1 MAATVIDALLVTLG
15 LDTSDFRKGQ
25 KDVSD
30 DLKKQRED
38 AKKTAK
44 EMAEQGKKAASFF
57 SSIKT
62 ELLALTGVTVTA
74 GGLMSLV
81 KNTTSS
87 LMDLSIQS
95 KALGMT
101 ARELD
106 GFGKAA
112 ESAGSSFERITAA
125 LQGFQAA
132 KQGSLFGDTSS
143 PIFSGMRM
151 LTALTGDTFDVYSKD
166 AKSLA
171 RSYLESLRKVKDPN
185 IRRQIGAMGGFD
197 DATIQRNQ
205 EGRFLPDVDRLTK
218 SSGITDASVKGAKEF
233 TEAWVVLNQNL
244 ETTKNQFYT
253 FLIPYVREFN
263 GVLLQLSNWMKSHPD
278 EMRQKVESFF
288 GAIESGAK
296 VADNA
301 ARSVGGWENAIK
313 LLVATWVM
321 GITKAFTGLFAL
333 TPPAWFVA
341 ASAVGVGAYQNISNA
356 ATKADHTD
364 SLWESIK
371 QRWSAGGWYN
381 NQQNIQALSPEQRK
395 KDQDERSFW
404 ESTKNLLSQAVNAL
418 ISPAGAA
425 SMQPNIVGGYQP
437 NVPLNALPEQRRQ
450 QQDERD
456 YWESTK
462 NLLSKIADA
471 LISPAGAATMQP
483 DTSGYQPN
491 VPLNAQAARLGAKG
505 KAFLQ
510 AMAGEFGALEGKY
523 GLPAGLLSSVAAT
536 ESGGDP
542 FAVSPKGAKGPFQ
555 FMDGTARDM
564 GLKGMDVYD
573 PHKSADAAARYLRYL
588 LDATGG
594 DLEKTL
600 ASYNWGLGN
609 VQKKGMDN
617 LPSETRNYV
626 PKVMAGMRPGAGMAV
641 DRAMPGQA
649 GGVYNFYGTKIT
661 TQAQNVEQLTSDIKK
676 HGDNRVMLMAGY
688 SGQ

>member
-15 LDTSDFRKGQ
+15 LDTSQFRKGQ
-25 KDVSD
+25 QEVSD

-38 AKKTAK
+38 AKNTAK

-74 GGLMSLV
+74 GGLISFV
-81 KNTTSS
+81 KSTTSG

-95 KALGMT
+95 KALGLS

-106 GFGKAA
+106 GWSKSA
-112 ESAGSSFERITAA
+112 EAAGSSAEKISAS
-125 LQGFQAA
+125 LQGFQGAI
-132 KQGSLFGDTSS
+132 QGARVGDYSSSIFG
-143 PIFSGMRM
+143 G
-151 LTALTGDTFDVYSKD
+151 LAQLNALTGQNFDVWGQD
-166 AKSLA
+166 ASSLA
-171 RSYLESLRKVKDPN
+171 KTSLDALRKISDPN
-185 IRRQIGAMGGFD
+185 LRRQVGLSLGFD
-197 DATIQRNQ
+197 DATLQRNQ
-205 EGRFLPDVDRLTK
+205 EGKFLPDVDRLTK
-218 SSGITDASVKGAKEF
+218 SSGITDASTKGAKEF
-233 TEAWVVLNQNL
+233 TAAWAELGQNLDTVKNQIYVGLIPTIRDLNGLLIEWSSGNAKSSSFFKELKRDINDITGIDLGSWTLSGDLRNLKDNFSMLGKVLNHLGNAL
-244 ETTKNQFYT
+244 NELNNGNFSKAAD
-253 FLIPYVREFN
+253 EFKKAWYGTEGGKPTGN
-263 GVLLQLSNWMKSHPD
+263 DALPGV
-278 EMRQKVESFF
+278 
-288 GAIESGAK
+288 
-296 VADNA
+296 
-301 ARSVGGWENAIK
+301 
-313 LLVATWVM
+313 
-321 GITKAFTGLFAL
+321 TKAA
-333 TPPAWFVA
+333 
-341 ASAVGVGAYQNISNA
+341 
-356 ATKADHTD
+356 
-364 SLWESIK
+364 E
-371 QRWSAGGWYN
+371 
-381 NQQNIQALSPEQRK
+381 QALK
-395 KDQDERSFW
+395 KNGGTLDFKPDQDSAY
-404 ESTKNLLSQAVNAL
+404 LSPQQQATQKMLDAVKF
-418 ISPAGAA
+418 
-425 SMQPNIVGGYQP
+425 QP
-437 NVPLNALPEQRRQ
+437 LPEQRRQ

-505 KAFLQ
+505 RAFLQ

-555 FMDGTARDM
+555 FMDGTARDL

-594 DLEKTL
+594 DLEKAL

-641 DRAMPGQA
+641 DRSMPGQSGA
-649 GGVYNFYGTKIT
+649 TYQFYGTKIT

-676 HGDNRVMLMAGY
+676 HGDNRVMLLAGY

>member
-15 LDTSDFRKGQ
+15 LDTSQFRKGQ
-25 KDVSD
+25 QEVSD

-38 AKKTAK
+38 AKNTAK

-74 GGLMSLV
+74 GGLMSFV

-313 LLVATWVM
+313 LLIGLKVATWVM

-381 NQQNIQALSPEQRK
+381 NQQNIQAVSPEQRK

-425 SMQPNIVGGYQP
+425 SMQPNIVG
-437 NVPLNALPEQRRQ
+437 
-450 QQDERD
+450 
-456 YWESTK
+456 
-462 NLLSKIADA
+462 
-471 LISPAGAATMQP
+471 
-483 DTSGYQPN
+483 GYQPN

-555 FMDGTARDM
+555 FMDGTARDL

>member
-15 LDTSDFRKGQ
+15 LDTSQFRKGQ
-25 KDVSD
+25 QEVSD

-38 AKKTAK
+38 AKNTAK

-74 GGLMSLV
+74 GGLISFV
-81 KNTTSS
+81 KSTTSG

-95 KALGMT
+95 KALGLS

-106 GFGKAA
+106 GWSKSA
-112 ESAGSSFERITAA
+112 EAAGSSAEKISAS
-125 LQGFQAA
+125 LQGFQGAI
-132 KQGSLFGDTSS
+132 QGARVGDYSSSIFG
-143 PIFSGMRM
+143 G
-151 LTALTGDTFDVYSKD
+151 LAQLNALTGQNFDVWGQD
-166 AKSLA
+166 ASSLA
-171 RSYLESLRKVKDPN
+171 KTSLDALRKISDPN
-185 IRRQIGAMGGFD
+185 LRRQVGLSLGFD
-197 DATIQRNQ
+197 DATLQRNQ
-205 EGRFLPDVDRLTK
+205 EGKFLPDVDRLTK
-218 SSGITDASVKGAKEF
+218 SSGITDASTKGAKEF
-233 TEAWVVLNQNL
+233 TAAWAELNQSL

-253 FLIPYVREFN
+253 FLIPYVRDFN
-263 GVLLQLSNWMKSHPD
+263 VVLRDLSNWMKSHPE
-278 EMRQKVESFF
+278 EMKQKVDAFF

-296 VADNA
+296 MADKA
-301 ARSVGGWENAIK
+301 AQAVGGWENAIK
-313 LLVATWVM
+313 IIIGASVGGKLLFFLTNLSKSLLGLARITLPGWLVAAAGLSAADKVDDLNQ
-321 GITKAFTGLFAL
+321 KAKESG
-333 TPPAWFVA
+333 VD
-341 ASAVGVGAYQNISNA
+341 VGTYLVGKMKEKQKENA
-356 ATKADHTD
+356 EAFDKHFDY
-364 SLWESIK
+364 SPSGME
-371 QRWSAGGWYN
+371 
-381 NQQNIQALSPEQRK
+381 LSPQ
-395 KDQDERSFW
+395 Q
-404 ESTKNLLSQAVNAL
+404 QATQKMLDAVKF
-418 ISPAGAA
+418 
-425 SMQPNIVGGYQP
+425 QP
-437 NVPLNALPEQRRQ
+437 LPEQRRQ

-523 GLPAGLLSSVAAT
+523 DLPAGLLSSVAAT

-555 FMDGTARDM
+555 FMDGTARDL

-594 DLEKTL
+594 DLEKAL

-641 DRAMPGQA
+641 DRAMPGQSGA
-649 GGVYNFYGTKIT
+649 TYQFYGTKIT

-676 HGDNRVMLMAGY
+676 HGDNRVMLLAGY

>member
-1 MAATVIDALLVTLG
+1 
-15 LDTSDFRKGQ
+15 
-25 KDVSD
+25 
-30 DLKKQRED
+30 E
-38 AKKTAK
+38 
-44 EMAEQGKKAASFF
+44 
-57 SSIKT
+57 
-62 ELLALTGVTVTA
+62 
-74 GGLMSLV
+74 
-81 KNTTSS
+81 
-87 LMDLSIQS
+87 
-95 KALGMT
+95 
-101 ARELD
+101 
-106 GFGKAA
+106 
-112 ESAGSSFERITAA
+112 
-125 LQGFQAA
+125 
-132 KQGSLFGDTSS
+132 
-143 PIFSGMRM
+143 
-151 LTALTGDTFDVYSKD
+151 
-166 AKSLA
+166 
-171 RSYLESLRKVKDPN
+171 
-185 IRRQIGAMGGFD
+185 
-197 DATIQRNQ
+197 
-205 EGRFLPDVDRLTK
+205 
-218 SSGITDASVKGAKEF
+218 
-233 TEAWVVLNQNL
+233 LNQSL

-253 FLIPYVREFN
+253 FLIPYVRDFN
-263 GVLLQLSNWMKSHPD
+263 VVLRDLSNWMKSHPE
-278 EMRQKVESFF
+278 EMKQKVDAFF

-296 VADNA
+296 MADKA
-301 ARSVGGWENAIK
+301 AKEVGGWENAIK
-313 LLVATWVM
+313 LLIGLKVATWVM

-333 TPPAWFVA
+333 TPPAWFIA

-371 QRWSAGGWYN
+371 QRWDAGGWYN
-381 NQQNIQALSPEQRK
+381 NQQNMQAVSPEQRK

-425 SMQPNIVGGYQP
+425 SMQPNIVG
-437 NVPLNALPEQRRQ
+437 
-450 QQDERD
+450 
-456 YWESTK
+456 
-462 NLLSKIADA
+462 
-471 LISPAGAATMQP
+471 
-483 DTSGYQPN
+483 GYQPN

-542 FAVSPKGAKGPFQ
+542 FAESKAGAKGLFQ
-555 FMDGTARDM
+555 FMPGTAKDM
-564 GLKGMDVYD
+564 GLKGRDVYD
-573 PHKSADAAARYLRYL
+573 PHKSAEAAAKYLRWL
-588 LDATGG
+588 MDATGG
-594 DLEKTL
+594 DLGKTL

-641 DRAMPGQA
+641 DRVMLMA

>member
-15 LDTSDFRKGQ
+15 LDTSQFRKGQ
-25 KDVSD
+25 QEVSD

-38 AKKTAK
+38 AKNTAK

-218 SSGITDASVKGAKEF
+218 SSGITDASTKGAKEF
-233 TEAWVVLNQNL
+233 TAAWAELGQNLDTVKNQIYEGLIPTIRDLNGLLKEWSSGNVKSSSFFKELKRDINDITGIDLGGWTLSSDLRNLKDNFSMLGKVLNHLGNAL
-244 ETTKNQFYT
+244 NELNNGNFSKAAD
-253 FLIPYVREFN
+253 EFKKALYGTEDGKPTGN
-263 GVLLQLSNWMKSHPD
+263 DALPGVTSNSQSIYENSTYKKYNDLLNKYLPEWL
-278 EMRQKVESFF
+278 
-288 GAIESGAK
+288 
-296 VADNA
+296 
-301 ARSVGGWENAIK
+301 GG
-313 LLVATWVM
+313 
-321 GITKAFTGLFAL
+321 
-333 TPPAWFVA
+333 TP
-341 ASAVGVGAYQNISNA
+341 S
-356 ATKADHTD
+356 D
-364 SLWESIK
+364 
-371 QRWSAGGWYN
+371 
-381 NQQNIQALSPEQRK
+381 RK
-395 KDQDERSFW
+395 KDQDEKSYW
-404 ESTKNLLSQAVNAL
+404 DTTK
-418 ISPAGAA
+418 
-425 SMQPNIVGGYQP
+425 
-437 NVPLNALPEQRRQ
+437 
-450 QQDERD
+450 
-456 YWESTK
+456 T
-462 NLLSKIADA
+462 LLSKIADA
-471 LISPAGAATMQP
+471 IVTPAGASSLEP
-483 DTSGYQPN
+483 SIGGYQPN

-510 AMAGEFGALEGKY
+510 AMAGEFGSLEGKY

-542 FAVSPKGAKGPFQ
+542 FAESKAGAKGLFQ
-555 FMDGTARDM
+555 FMPGTAKDM
-564 GLKGMDVYD
+564 GLKGRDVYD
-573 PHKSADAAARYLRYL
+573 PHKSAEAAAKYLRWL
-588 LDATGG
+588 MDATGG

>member
-1 MAATVIDALLVTLG
+1 MAATVIDALLITLG

-218 SSGITDASVKGAKEF
+218 SSGITDASTKGAKEF
-233 TEAWVVLNQNL
+233 TAAWAELGQNLDTVKNQIYEGLIPTIRDLNGLLKEWSSGNVKSSSFFKELKRDINDITGIDLGSWTLSSDLRNLKDNFSMLGKVLNHLGNAL
-244 ETTKNQFYT
+244 NELN
-253 FLIPYVREFN
+253 N
-263 GVLLQLSNWMKSHPD
+263 GN
-278 EMRQKVESFF
+278 F
-288 GAIESGAK
+288 
-296 VADNA
+296 
-301 ARSVGGWENAIK
+301 
-313 LLVATWVM
+313 
-321 GITKAFTGLFAL
+321 TKAADEFKKAWYGTEDGKPTGNDAL
-333 TPPAWFVA
+333 PGVTSNSQSIYENSTYKKYNDLLNKYLPEWLGGTP
-341 ASAVGVGAYQNISNA
+341 S
-356 ATKADHTD
+356 D
-364 SLWESIK
+364 
-371 QRWSAGGWYN
+371 
-381 NQQNIQALSPEQRK
+381 RK
-395 KDQDERSFW
+395 KDQDEKSYW
-404 ESTKNLLSQAVNAL
+404 DTTK
-418 ISPAGAA
+418 
-425 SMQPNIVGGYQP
+425 
-437 NVPLNALPEQRRQ
+437 
-450 QQDERD
+450 
-456 YWESTK
+456 T
-462 NLLSKIADA
+462 LLSKIADA
-471 LISPAGAATMQP
+471 IVTPAGASSLEP
-483 DTSGYQPN
+483 SIGGYQPN

-510 AMAGEFGALEGKY
+510 AMAGEFGSLEGKY

-542 FAVSPKGAKGPFQ
+542 FAESKAGAKGLFQ
-555 FMDGTARDM
+555 FMPGTAKDM
-564 GLKGMDVYD
+564 GLKGRDVFD

-588 LDATGG
+588 LEATGG

-676 HGDNRVMLMAGY
+676 HGDNRIMLMAGY

>member
-15 LDTSDFRKGQ
+15 LDTSQFRKGQ
-25 KDVSD
+25 QEVSD

-38 AKKTAK
+38 AKNTAK

-74 GGLMSLV
+74 GGLISFV
-81 KNTTSS
+81 KSTTSG

-95 KALGMT
+95 KALGLS

-106 GFGKAA
+106 GWSKSA
-112 ESAGSSFERITAA
+112 EAAGSSAEKISAS
-125 LQGFQAA
+125 LQGFQGAI
-132 KQGSLFGDTSS
+132 QGARVGDYSSSIFG
-143 PIFSGMRM
+143 G
-151 LTALTGDTFDVYSKD
+151 LAQLNALTGQNFDVWGQD
-166 AKSLA
+166 ASSLA
-171 RSYLESLRKVKDPN
+171 KTSLDALRKISDPN
-185 IRRQIGAMGGFD
+185 LRRQVGLSLGFD
-197 DATIQRNQ
+197 DATLQRNQ
-205 EGRFLPDVDRLTK
+205 EGKFLPDVDRLTK
-218 SSGITDASVKGAKEF
+218 SSGITDASTKGAKEF
-233 TEAWVVLNQNL
+233 TAAWAELGQNLDTVKNQIYVGLIPTIRDLNGLLIEWSSGNAKSSSFFKELKRDINDITGIDLGSWTLSGDLRNLKDNFSMLGKVLNHLGNAL
-244 ETTKNQFYT
+244 NELN
-253 FLIPYVREFN
+253 N
-263 GVLLQLSNWMKSHPD
+263 GNFS
-278 EMRQKVESFF
+278 
-288 GAIESGAK
+288 K
-296 VADNA
+296 VADEFKKAWYGTEDGKPTGNDA
-301 ARSVGGWENAIK
+301 LPGV
-313 LLVATWVM
+313 
-321 GITKAFTGLFAL
+321 TKAA
-333 TPPAWFVA
+333 
-341 ASAVGVGAYQNISNA
+341 
-356 ATKADHTD
+356 
-364 SLWESIK
+364 E
-371 QRWSAGGWYN
+371 
-381 NQQNIQALSPEQRK
+381 QALK
-395 KDQDERSFW
+395 KNGGTLDFKPDQDSAY
-404 ESTKNLLSQAVNAL
+404 LSPQQQATQKMLDAVKF
-418 ISPAGAA
+418 
-425 SMQPNIVGGYQP
+425 QP
-437 NVPLNALPEQRRQ
+437 LPEQRRQ

-523 GLPAGLLSSVAAT
+523 GLPAGLLSSVSAT

-542 FAVSPKGAKGPFQ
+542 LAVSPKGAKGPFQ
-555 FMDGTARDM
+555 FMDGTARDL

-641 DRAMPGQA
+641 DRAMPGQSGA
-649 GGVYNFYGTKIT
+649 TYQFYGTKIT

-676 HGDNRVMLMAGY
+676 HGDNRVMLLAGY

>member
-15 LDTSDFRKGQ
+15 LDTSQFRKGQ
-25 KDVSD
+25 QEVSD

-38 AKKTAK
+38 AKNTAK

-218 SSGITDASVKGAKEF
+218 SSGITDASTKGAKEF
-233 TEAWVVLNQNL
+233 TAAWAELGQNLDTIKNQIYEGLIPTIRDLNGLLKEWSSGNVKSSSFFKELKRDINDITGIDLGSWTLSSDLRNLKDNFSMLGRVLNHLGNAL
-244 ETTKNQFYT
+244 NELN
-253 FLIPYVREFN
+253 N
-263 GVLLQLSNWMKSHPD
+263 GN
-278 EMRQKVESFF
+278 F
-288 GAIESGAK
+288 
-296 VADNA
+296 
-301 ARSVGGWENAIK
+301 
-313 LLVATWVM
+313 
-321 GITKAFTGLFAL
+321 TKAADEFKKAWYGTEDGKPTGNDAL
-333 TPPAWFVA
+333 PGVTSNSQSIYENGTYKKYNDLLNKYLPEWLGGTP
-341 ASAVGVGAYQNISNA
+341 S
-356 ATKADHTD
+356 D
-364 SLWESIK
+364 
-371 QRWSAGGWYN
+371 
-381 NQQNIQALSPEQRK
+381 RK
-395 KDQDERSFW
+395 KDQDEKSYW
-404 ESTKNLLSQAVNAL
+404 DTTKA
-418 ISPAGAA
+418 
-425 SMQPNIVGGYQP
+425 
-437 NVPLNALPEQRRQ
+437 
-450 QQDERD
+450 
-456 YWESTK
+456 
-462 NLLSKIADA
+462 LLSKIADA
-471 LISPAGAATMQP
+471 IVTPAGASSADP
-483 DTSGYQPN
+483 NIGGYQPN

-523 GLPAGLLSSVAAT
+523 GLPSGLLSSVAAT

-542 FAVSPKGAKGPFQ
+542 YAVSPKGAKGPFQ
-555 FMDGTARDM
+555 FMDGTARDL

-573 PHKSADAAARYLRYL
+573 PNKSADAAARYLRYL

-661 TQAQNVEQLTSDIKK
+661 TQAQNVQQLTSDIKK

>member
-15 LDTSDFRKGQ
+15 LDTSQFRKGQ
-25 KDVSD
+25 QEVSD

-38 AKKTAK
+38 AKNTAK

-74 GGLMSLV
+74 GGLMGFV
-81 KNTTSS
+81 KSTTSG

-95 KALGMT
+95 KALGLS

-106 GFGKAA
+106 GWSKSA
-112 ESAGSSFERITAA
+112 EAAGSSAEKISAS
-125 LQGFQAA
+125 LQGFQGAI
-132 KQGSLFGDTSS
+132 QGARVGDYSSSIFG
-143 PIFSGMRM
+143 G
-151 LTALTGDTFDVYSKD
+151 LAQLNALTGQNFDVWGQD
-166 AKSLA
+166 ASSLA
-171 RSYLESLRKVKDPN
+171 KTSLDALRKISDPN
-185 IRRQIGAMGGFD
+185 LRRQVGLSLGFD
-197 DATIQRNQ
+197 DATLQRNQ
-205 EGRFLPDVDRLTK
+205 EGKFLPDVDRLTK
-218 SSGITDASVKGAKEF
+218 SSGITDASTKGAKEF
-233 TEAWVVLNQNL
+233 TAAWAELGQNLDTVKNQIYVGLIPTIRDLNGLLIEWSSGNAKSSSFFKELKRDINDITGIDLGSWTLSSDLRNLKDNFSMLGKVLNRLGNAL
-244 ETTKNQFYT
+244 NELNNGNFSKAAD
-253 FLIPYVREFN
+253 EFKKAWYGTEDGKPSGN
-263 GVLLQLSNWMKSHPD
+263 DALPGV
-278 EMRQKVESFF
+278 
-288 GAIESGAK
+288 
-296 VADNA
+296 
-301 ARSVGGWENAIK
+301 
-313 LLVATWVM
+313 
-321 GITKAFTGLFAL
+321 TKAA
-333 TPPAWFVA
+333 
-341 ASAVGVGAYQNISNA
+341 
-356 ATKADHTD
+356 
-364 SLWESIK
+364 E
-371 QRWSAGGWYN
+371 
-381 NQQNIQALSPEQRK
+381 QALK
-395 KDQDERSFW
+395 KNGGTLDFKPDQDSAY
-404 ESTKNLLSQAVNAL
+404 LSPQQQATQKMLDAVKF
-418 ISPAGAA
+418 
-425 SMQPNIVGGYQP
+425 QP
-437 NVPLNALPEQRRQ
+437 LPEQRRQ

-491 VPLNAQAARLGAKG
+491 VPLNAQAARLGSKG
-505 KAFLQ
+505 RAFLQ

-523 GLPAGLLSSVAAT
+523 GLPAGLLSSVAGT

-555 FMDGTARDM
+555 FMDGTARDL

-594 DLEKTL
+594 DLEKAL

-617 LPSETRNYV
+617 LPSETRNYI

-641 DRAMPGQA
+641 DRSMPGQSGA
-649 GGVYNFYGTKIT
+649 TYQFYGTKIT

-676 HGDNRVMLMAGY
+676 HGENRIMLLAGY

>member
-1 MAATVIDALLVTLG
+1 MAATVIDALLITLG

-44 EMAEQGKKAASFF
+44 EMAEQGKKAAAFF
-57 SSIKT
+57 GSIKT

-218 SSGITDASVKGAKEF
+218 SSGITDASTKGAKEF
-233 TEAWVVLNQNL
+233 TAAWAELGQNLDTVKNQIYEGLIPTIRDLNGLLKEWSSGNVKSSSFFKELKRDINDITGIDLGGWTLSSDLRNLKDNFSMLGKVLNHLGNAL
-244 ETTKNQFYT
+244 NELNNGNFSKAAD
-253 FLIPYVREFN
+253 EFKKAWYGTEDGKPTGN
-263 GVLLQLSNWMKSHPD
+263 DALPGV
-278 EMRQKVESFF
+278 
-288 GAIESGAK
+288 
-296 VADNA
+296 
-301 ARSVGGWENAIK
+301 
-313 LLVATWVM
+313 
-321 GITKAFTGLFAL
+321 TKAA
-333 TPPAWFVA
+333 
-341 ASAVGVGAYQNISNA
+341 
-356 ATKADHTD
+356 
-364 SLWESIK
+364 E
-371 QRWSAGGWYN
+371 
-381 NQQNIQALSPEQRK
+381 QALK
-395 KDQDERSFW
+395 KNGGTLDFKPDQDSAY
-404 ESTKNLLSQAVNAL
+404 LSPQQQATQKMLDAVKF
-418 ISPAGAA
+418 
-425 SMQPNIVGGYQP
+425 QP
-437 NVPLNALPEQRRQ
+437 LPEQRRQ

-510 AMAGEFGALEGKY
+510 AMAGEFGSLEGKY

-542 FAVSPKGAKGPFQ
+542 FAESKAGAKGLFQ
-555 FMDGTARDM
+555 FMPGTAKDM
-564 GLKGMDVYD
+564 GLKGRDVYD
-573 PHKSADAAARYLRYL
+573 PHKSAEAAAKYLRWL
-588 LDATGG
+588 MDATGG

>member
-15 LDTSDFRKGQ
+15 LDTSQFRKGQ
-25 KDVSD
+25 QEVSD

-38 AKKTAK
+38 AKNTAK
-44 EMAEQGKKAASFF
+44 EMAGQGKKAASFF

-74 GGLMSLV
+74 GGLMSFV
-81 KNTTSS
+81 KSTTSG
-87 LMDLSIQS
+87 LMELSIQAKS
-95 KALGMT
+95 LGMT
-101 ARELD
+101 AKELD
-106 GFGKAA
+106 GVGKAA
-112 ESAGSSFERITAA
+112 EAAGSSVEKISAA
-125 LQGFQAA
+125 LQGFQNA
-132 KQGSLFGDTSS
+132 KQLAKVGVYDTPVQEAAIRLNSLTHDSFNIRDDSAQT
-143 PIFSGMRM
+143 
-151 LTALTGDTFDVYSKD
+151 TFRKI
-166 AKSLA
+166 
-171 RSYLESLRKVKDPN
+171 LESARKVTDPD
-185 IRRQIGAMGGFD
+185 IRRQILQLVGID
-197 DATIQRNQ
+197 DAINQRNQ
-205 EGRFLPDVDRLTK
+205 EGKFLTDVDRLTK
-218 SSGITDASVKGAKEF
+218 NSGITDASTKGAKEF
-233 TEAWVVLNQNL
+233 TAAWAELGQNLDTVKNQIYVGLIPTIRDLNGLLIEWSSGNAKSSSFFKELKRDINDITGIDLGSWTLSGDLRNLKDNFSMLGKVLNHLGNAL
-244 ETTKNQFYT
+244 NELNNGNFSKAAD
-253 FLIPYVREFN
+253 EFKKAWYGTEDGKPTGN
-263 GVLLQLSNWMKSHPD
+263 DALPGV
-278 EMRQKVESFF
+278 
-288 GAIESGAK
+288 
-296 VADNA
+296 
-301 ARSVGGWENAIK
+301 
-313 LLVATWVM
+313 
-321 GITKAFTGLFAL
+321 TKAA
-333 TPPAWFVA
+333 
-341 ASAVGVGAYQNISNA
+341 
-356 ATKADHTD
+356 
-364 SLWESIK
+364 E
-371 QRWSAGGWYN
+371 
-381 NQQNIQALSPEQRK
+381 QALK
-395 KDQDERSFW
+395 KNGGTLDFKPDQDSAY
-404 ESTKNLLSQAVNAL
+404 LSPQQQATQKMLDAVKF
-418 ISPAGAA
+418 
-425 SMQPNIVGGYQP
+425 QP
-437 NVPLNALPEQRRQ
+437 LPEQRRQ

-523 GLPAGLLSSVAAT
+523 GLPAGLLSSLSAA

-542 FAVSPKGAKGPFQ
+542 YAVSPKGAKGPFQ
-555 FMDGTARDM
+555 FMDGTARDL

-641 DRAMPGQA
+641 DRAMPGQSGA
-649 GGVYNFYGTKIT
+649 TYQFYGTKIT

-676 HGDNRVMLMAGY
+676 HGDNRVMLLAGY

>member
-1 MAATVIDALLVTLG
+1 MAATVIDALLITLG

-313 LLVATWVM
+313 LLIGLKVATWVM

-381 NQQNIQALSPEQRK
+381 NQQNIQAISPEQRK

-425 SMQPNIVGGYQP
+425 SMQPNIVG
-437 NVPLNALPEQRRQ
+437 
-450 QQDERD
+450 
-456 YWESTK
+456 
-462 NLLSKIADA
+462 
-471 LISPAGAATMQP
+471 
-483 DTSGYQPN
+483 GYQPN

-555 FMDGTARDM
+555 FMDGTARDL

>member
-15 LDTSDFRKGQ
+15 LDTSQFRKGQ
-25 KDVSD
+25 QEVSD

-38 AKKTAK
+38 AKNTAK

-74 GGLMSLV
+74 GGLMSFV
-81 KNTTSS
+81 KSTTSG
-87 LMDLSIQS
+87 LMELSIQAKS
-95 KALGMT
+95 LGMT
-101 ARELD
+101 AKELD
-106 GFGKAA
+106 GVGKAA
-112 ESAGSSFERITAA
+112 EAAGSSVEKISAA
-125 LQGFQAA
+125 LQGFQNA
-132 KQGSLFGDTSS
+132 KQLAKVGVYDTPVQEAAIRLNSLTHDSFNIRDDSAQT
-143 PIFSGMRM
+143 
-151 LTALTGDTFDVYSKD
+151 TFRKI
-166 AKSLA
+166 
-171 RSYLESLRKVKDPN
+171 LESARKVTDPD
-185 IRRQIGAMGGFD
+185 IRRQILQLVGID
-197 DATIQRNQ
+197 DAINQRNQ
-205 EGRFLPDVDRLTK
+205 EGKYLTDVDRLTK
-218 SSGITDASVKGAKEF
+218 NSGITDASTKGAKEF
-233 TEAWVVLNQNL
+233 TAAWAELGQNLDTVKNQIYVGLIPTIRDLNGLLIEWSSGNAKSSSFFKELKRDINDITGIDLGSWTLSGDLRNLKDNFSMLGKVLNHLGNAL
-244 ETTKNQFYT
+244 NELNNGNFSKAAD
-253 FLIPYVREFN
+253 EFKKAWYGTEDGKPTGN
-263 GVLLQLSNWMKSHPD
+263 DALPGV
-278 EMRQKVESFF
+278 
-288 GAIESGAK
+288 
-296 VADNA
+296 
-301 ARSVGGWENAIK
+301 
-313 LLVATWVM
+313 
-321 GITKAFTGLFAL
+321 TKAA
-333 TPPAWFVA
+333 
-341 ASAVGVGAYQNISNA
+341 
-356 ATKADHTD
+356 
-364 SLWESIK
+364 E
-371 QRWSAGGWYN
+371 
-381 NQQNIQALSPEQRK
+381 QALK
-395 KDQDERSFW
+395 KNGGTLDFKPDQDSAY
-404 ESTKNLLSQAVNAL
+404 LSPQQQATQKMLDAVKF
-418 ISPAGAA
+418 
-425 SMQPNIVGGYQP
+425 QP
-437 NVPLNALPEQRRQ
+437 LPEQRRQ

-523 GLPAGLLSSVAAT
+523 GLPAGLLSSVAGT

-555 FMDGTARDM
+555 FMDGTARDL

-594 DLEKTL
+594 DLEKAL

-641 DRAMPGQA
+641 DRSLPGQSGA
-649 GGVYNFYGTKIT
+649 TYQFYGTKIT

-676 HGDNRVMLMAGY
+676 HGDNRVMLLAGY

>member
-1 MAATVIDALLVTLG
+1 MAATVIDALLITLG

-44 EMAEQGKKAASFF
+44 EMAEQGKKAAAFF
-57 SSIKT
+57 GSIKT

-205 EGRFLPDVDRLTK
+205 DGRFLPDVDRLTK
-218 SSGITDASVKGAKEF
+218 SSGITDASTKGAKEF
-233 TEAWVVLNQNL
+233 TAAWAELNQSL

-253 FLIPYVREFN
+253 FLIPYVRDFN
-263 GVLLQLSNWMKSHPD
+263 VVLRDLSNWMKSHPE
-278 EMRQKVESFF
+278 EMKQKVDAFF

-296 VADNA
+296 MADKA
-301 ARSVGGWENAIK
+301 AQAVGGWENAIK
-313 LLVATWVM
+313 IIIGASVGGKLLFFLANLSKSLLGLARITLPGWLVAAAGLSAADKVDDLNQKAKESGVDVGTYLVGKM
-321 GITKAFTGLFAL
+321 KEKQKENAEAFDKHFDYSPSGI
-333 TPPAWFVA
+333 
-341 ASAVGVGAYQNISNA
+341 
-356 ATKADHTD
+356 
-364 SLWESIK
+364 E
-371 QRWSAGGWYN
+371 
-381 NQQNIQALSPEQRK
+381 LSPQQRATQEML
-395 KDQDERSFW
+395 D
-404 ESTKNLLSQAVNAL
+404 AVKF
-418 ISPAGAA
+418 
-425 SMQPNIVGGYQP
+425 QP
-437 NVPLNALPEQRRQ
+437 LPEQRRQ

-491 VPLNAQAARLGAKG
+491 VPLNAKAARLGAKG

-523 GLPAGLLSSVAAT
+523 GLPAGLLSSVAGT

-555 FMDGTARDM
+555 FMDGTARDL

-594 DLEKTL
+594 DLEKAL

-641 DRAMPGQA
+641 DRAMPGQSGA
-649 GGVYNFYGTKIT
+649 TYQFYGTKIT

-676 HGDNRVMLMAGY
+676 HGDNRVMLLAGY

>member
-15 LDTSDFRKGQ
+15 LDTSQFRKGQ
-25 KDVSD
+25 QEVSD

-38 AKKTAK
+38 AKNTAK

-74 GGLMSLV
+74 GGLISFV
-81 KNTTSS
+81 KSTTSG

-95 KALGMT
+95 KALGLS

-106 GFGKAA
+106 GWSKSA
-112 ESAGSSFERITAA
+112 EAAGSSAEKISAS
-125 LQGFQAA
+125 LQGFQGAI
-132 KQGSLFGDTSS
+132 QGARVGDYSSSIFG
-143 PIFSGMRM
+143 G
-151 LTALTGDTFDVYSKD
+151 LAQLNALTGQNFDVWGQD
-166 AKSLA
+166 ASSLA
-171 RSYLESLRKVKDPN
+171 KTSLDALRKISDPN
-185 IRRQIGAMGGFD
+185 LRRQVGLSLGFD
-197 DATIQRNQ
+197 DATLQRNQ
-205 EGRFLPDVDRLTK
+205 EGKFLPDVDRLTK
-218 SSGITDASVKGAKEF
+218 SSGITDASTKGAKEF
-233 TEAWVVLNQNL
+233 TAAWAELGQNLDTVKNQIYVGLIPTIRDLNGLLIEWSSGNAKSSSFFKELKRDINDITGIDLGSWTLSGDLRNLKNNFSMLGKVLNHLGNAL
-244 ETTKNQFYT
+244 NELNNGNFSKAAD
-253 FLIPYVREFN
+253 EFKKAWYGTEDGKPTGN
-263 GVLLQLSNWMKSHPD
+263 DALPGV
-278 EMRQKVESFF
+278 
-288 GAIESGAK
+288 
-296 VADNA
+296 
-301 ARSVGGWENAIK
+301 
-313 LLVATWVM
+313 
-321 GITKAFTGLFAL
+321 TKAA
-333 TPPAWFVA
+333 
-341 ASAVGVGAYQNISNA
+341 
-356 ATKADHTD
+356 
-364 SLWESIK
+364 E
-371 QRWSAGGWYN
+371 
-381 NQQNIQALSPEQRK
+381 QALK
-395 KDQDERSFW
+395 KNGGTLDFKPDQDSAY
-404 ESTKNLLSQAVNAL
+404 LSPQQQATQKMLDAVKF
-418 ISPAGAA
+418 
-425 SMQPNIVGGYQP
+425 QP
-437 NVPLNALPEQRRQ
+437 LPEQRRQ

-505 KAFLQ
+505 RAFLQ

-523 GLPAGLLSSVAAT
+523 GLPAGLLSSLSAA

-542 FAVSPKGAKGPFQ
+542 YAVSPKGAKGPFQ
-555 FMDGTARDM
+555 FMDGTARDL

-641 DRAMPGQA
+641 DRAMPGQSGA
-649 GGVYNFYGTKIT
+649 TYQFYGTKIT

-676 HGDNRVMLMAGY
+676 HGDNRVMLLAGY

>member
-1 MAATVIDALLVTLG
+1 MAATVIDALLITLG

-74 GGLMSLV
+74 GGLMSFV
-81 KNTTSS
+81 KSTTSG

-95 KALGMT
+95 KALGLS

-106 GFGKAA
+106 GWSKSA
-112 ESAGSSFERITAA
+112 EAAGSSAEKISAS
-125 LQGFQAA
+125 LQGFQGAI
-132 KQGSLFGDTSS
+132 QGARVGDYSSSIFG
-143 PIFSGMRM
+143 G
-151 LTALTGDTFDVYSKD
+151 LAQLNALTGQNFDVWGQD
-166 AKSLA
+166 ASSLA
-171 RSYLESLRKVKDPN
+171 KTSLDALRKISDPN
-185 IRRQIGAMGGFD
+185 LRRQIGLSLGFD
-197 DATIQRNQ
+197 DAILQRNQ
-205 EGRFLPDVDRLTK
+205 EGQFLPDVDRLTK
-218 SSGITDASVKGAKEF
+218 SSGITDASTKGAKEF
-233 TEAWVVLNQNL
+233 TAAWAELNQSL

-253 FLIPYVREFN
+253 FLIPYVRDFN
-263 GVLLQLSNWMKSHPD
+263 VVLRDLSNWMKSHPE
-278 EMRQKVESFF
+278 EMKQKVDAFF

-296 VADNA
+296 MADKA
-301 ARSVGGWENAIK
+301 AQAVGGWENAIK
-313 LLVATWVM
+313 IIIGASVGGKLLFFLTNLSKSLLGLARITLPGWLVAAAGLSAADKVDDLNQKAKESGVDVGTYLVGKM
-321 GITKAFTGLFAL
+321 KEKQKENAEAFDKHFDYSPSGI
-333 TPPAWFVA
+333 
-341 ASAVGVGAYQNISNA
+341 
-356 ATKADHTD
+356 
-364 SLWESIK
+364 E
-371 QRWSAGGWYN
+371 
-381 NQQNIQALSPEQRK
+381 LSPQQRATQEML
-395 KDQDERSFW
+395 D
-404 ESTKNLLSQAVNAL
+404 AVKF
-418 ISPAGAA
+418 
-425 SMQPNIVGGYQP
+425 QP
-437 NVPLNALPEQRRQ
+437 LPEQRRQ

-505 KAFLQ
+505 RAFLQ
-510 AMAGEFGALEGKY
+510 AMAGEFGVLEGKY
-523 GLPAGLLSSVAAT
+523 GLPAGLLSSVAGT

-555 FMDGTARDM
+555 FMDGTARDL

-594 DLEKTL
+594 DLEKAL

-641 DRAMPGQA
+641 DRAMPGQSGA
-649 GGVYNFYGTKIT
+649 TYQFYGTKIT

-676 HGDNRVMLMAGY
+676 HGDNRVMLLAGY

>member
-44 EMAEQGKKAASFF
+44 EMAEQGKKAAAFF
-57 SSIKT
+57 GSIKT

-81 KNTTSS
+81 KNTTSG

-95 KALGMT
+95 KALGLS

-106 GFGKAA
+106 GWSKSA
-112 ESAGSSFERITAA
+112 EAAGSSAEKISAS
-125 LQGFQAA
+125 LQGFQGAI
-132 KQGSLFGDTSS
+132 QGARVGDYSSSIFG
-143 PIFSGMRM
+143 G
-151 LTALTGDTFDVYSKD
+151 LAQLNALTGQNFDVWGQD
-166 AKSLA
+166 ASSLA
-171 RSYLESLRKVKDPN
+171 KTSLDALRKISDPN
-185 IRRQIGAMGGFD
+185 LRRQVGLSLGFD
-197 DATIQRNQ
+197 DATLQRNQ
-205 EGRFLPDVDRLTK
+205 EGKFLPDVDRLTK
-218 SSGITDASVKGAKEF
+218 SSGITDASTKGAKEF
-233 TEAWVVLNQNL
+233 TAAWAELNQSL

-253 FLIPYVREFN
+253 FLIPYVRDFN
-263 GVLLQLSNWMKSHPD
+263 VVLRDLSNWMKSHPE
-278 EMRQKVESFF
+278 EMKQKVDAFF

-296 VADNA
+296 MADKA
-301 ARSVGGWENAIK
+301 AQAVGGWENAIK
-313 LLVATWVM
+313 IIIGASVGGKLLFFLANLSKSLLGLARITLPGWLVAAAGLSAADKVDDLNQKAKESGVDVGTYLVGKM
-321 GITKAFTGLFAL
+321 KEKQKENAEAFDKHFDYSPSGI
-333 TPPAWFVA
+333 
-341 ASAVGVGAYQNISNA
+341 
-356 ATKADHTD
+356 
-364 SLWESIK
+364 E
-371 QRWSAGGWYN
+371 
-381 NQQNIQALSPEQRK
+381 LSPQQRATQEML
-395 KDQDERSFW
+395 D
-404 ESTKNLLSQAVNAL
+404 AVKF
-418 ISPAGAA
+418 
-425 SMQPNIVGGYQP
+425 QP
-437 NVPLNALPEQRRQ
+437 LPEQRRQ

-523 GLPAGLLSSVAAT
+523 GLPAGLLSSVAGT
-536 ESGGDP
+536 ESGGDQ

-555 FMDGTARDM
+555 FMDGTARDL

-594 DLEKTL
+594 DLEKAL

-641 DRAMPGQA
+641 DRAMPGQSGA
-649 GGVYNFYGTKIT
+649 TYQFYGTKIT

-676 HGDNRVMLMAGY
+676 HADNRVMLLAGY

>member
-44 EMAEQGKKAASFF
+44 EMAEQGKKAAAFF
-57 SSIKT
+57 GSIKT

-218 SSGITDASVKGAKEF
+218 NSGITDASVKGAKEF

-313 LLVATWVM
+313 LLIGLKVATWVM

-341 ASAVGVGAYQNISNA
+341 ASAVGVGAFQNISNA

-381 NQQNIQALSPEQRK
+381 NQQNIQAVSPEQRK

-437 NVPLNALPEQRRQ
+437 NVPLNA
-450 QQDERD
+450 
-456 YWESTK
+456 
-462 NLLSKIADA
+462 
-471 LISPAGAATMQP
+471 
-483 DTSGYQPN
+483 
-491 VPLNAQAARLGAKG
+491 QAARLGAKG

-510 AMAGEFGALEGKY
+510 AMAGEFGSLEGKY

-542 FAVSPKGAKGPFQ
+542 FAESKAGAKGLFQ
-555 FMDGTARDM
+555 FMPGTAKDM
-564 GLKGMDVYD
+564 GLKGRDVFD

-588 LDATGG
+588 LEATGG

-676 HGDNRVMLMAGY
+676 HGENRVMLMAGY

>member
-15 LDTSDFRKGQ
+15 LDTSQFRKGQ
-25 KDVSD
+25 QEVSD

-38 AKKTAK
+38 AKNTAK

-313 LLVATWVM
+313 LLIGLKVATWVM

-381 NQQNIQALSPEQRK
+381 NQQNIQAVSPEQRK

-425 SMQPNIVGGYQP
+425 SMQPNIVG
-437 NVPLNALPEQRRQ
+437 
-450 QQDERD
+450 
-456 YWESTK
+456 
-462 NLLSKIADA
+462 
-471 LISPAGAATMQP
+471 
-483 DTSGYQPN
+483 GYQPN

-555 FMDGTARDM
+555 FMDGTARDL

-641 DRAMPGQA
+641 DRAMPGQSGA
-649 GGVYNFYGTKIT
+649 TYQFYGTKIT

>member
-15 LDTSDFRKGQ
+15 LDTSQFRKGQ
-25 KDVSD
+25 QEVSD

-38 AKKTAK
+38 AKNTAK

-74 GGLMSLV
+74 GGLMSFV
-81 KNTTSS
+81 KSTTSG
-87 LMDLSIQS
+87 LMELSIQAKS
-95 KALGMT
+95 LGMT
-101 ARELD
+101 AKELD
-106 GFGKAA
+106 GVGKAA
-112 ESAGSSFERITAA
+112 EAAGSSVEKISAA
-125 LQGFQAA
+125 LQGFQNA
-132 KQGSLFGDTSS
+132 KQLAKVGVYDTPVQEAAIRLNSLTHDSFNVRDDSAQT
-143 PIFSGMRM
+143 
-151 LTALTGDTFDVYSKD
+151 TFRKILDS
-166 AKSLA
+166 A
-171 RSYLESLRKVKDPN
+171 RKVTDPD
-185 IRRQIGAMGGFD
+185 IRRQILQLVGID
-197 DATIQRNQ
+197 DAINQRNQ
-205 EGRFLPDVDRLTK
+205 EGKFLTDVDRLTK
-218 SSGITDASVKGAKEF
+218 SSGITDASTKGAKEF
-233 TEAWVVLNQNL
+233 TAAWAELGQNLDTVKNQIYVGLIPTIRDLNGLLIEWSSGNAKSSSFFKELKRDINDITGIDLGSWTLSGDLRNLKDNFSMLGKVLNHLGNAL
-244 ETTKNQFYT
+244 NELNNGNFSKAAD
-253 FLIPYVREFN
+253 EFKKAWYGTEDGKPTGN
-263 GVLLQLSNWMKSHPD
+263 DALPGV
-278 EMRQKVESFF
+278 
-288 GAIESGAK
+288 
-296 VADNA
+296 
-301 ARSVGGWENAIK
+301 
-313 LLVATWVM
+313 
-321 GITKAFTGLFAL
+321 TKAA
-333 TPPAWFVA
+333 
-341 ASAVGVGAYQNISNA
+341 
-356 ATKADHTD
+356 
-364 SLWESIK
+364 E
-371 QRWSAGGWYN
+371 
-381 NQQNIQALSPEQRK
+381 QALK
-395 KDQDERSFW
+395 KNGGTLDFKPDQDSAY
-404 ESTKNLLSQAVNAL
+404 LSPQQQATQKMLDAVKF
-418 ISPAGAA
+418 
-425 SMQPNIVGGYQP
+425 QP
-437 NVPLNALPEQRRQ
+437 LPEQRRQ

-523 GLPAGLLSSVAAT
+523 GLPAGLLSSVAGT

-555 FMDGTARDM
+555 FMDGTARDL

-641 DRAMPGQA
+641 DRAMPGQSGA
-649 GGVYNFYGTKIT
+649 TYQFYGTKIT

-676 HGDNRVMLMAGY
+676 HGDNRVMLLAGY

>member
-15 LDTSDFRKGQ
+15 LDTSQFRKGQ
-25 KDVSD
+25 QEVSD

-38 AKKTAK
+38 AKNTAK

-74 GGLMSLV
+74 GGLMSFV
-81 KNTTSS
+81 KSTTSG

-95 KALGMT
+95 KALGLS

-106 GFGKAA
+106 GWSKSA
-112 ESAGSSFERITAA
+112 EAAGSSAEKISAA
-125 LQGFQAA
+125 LQGFQGAI
-132 KQGSLFGDTSS
+132 QGARVGDYSSSIFG
-143 PIFSGMRM
+143 G
-151 LTALTGDTFDVYSKD
+151 LAQLNALTGQNFDVWGQD
-166 AKSLA
+166 ASSLA
-171 RSYLESLRKVKDPN
+171 KTSLDALRKISDPN
-185 IRRQIGAMGGFD
+185 LRRQVGLSLGFD
-197 DATIQRNQ
+197 DATLQRNQ
-205 EGRFLPDVDRLTK
+205 EGKFLPDVDRLTK
-218 SSGITDASVKGAKEF
+218 SSGITDASTKGAKEF
-233 TEAWVVLNQNL
+233 TAAWAELNQSL

-253 FLIPYVREFN
+253 FLIPYVRDFN
-263 GVLLQLSNWMKSHPD
+263 VVLRDLSNWMKSHPE
-278 EMRQKVESFF
+278 EMKQKVDAFF

-296 VADNA
+296 MADKA
-301 ARSVGGWENAIK
+301 AQAVGGWENAIK
-313 LLVATWVM
+313 LLIGLKVATWVM

-381 NQQNIQALSPEQRK
+381 NQQNIQAVSPEQRK

-437 NVPLNALPEQRRQ
+437 NVPLNA
-450 QQDERD
+450 
-456 YWESTK
+456 
-462 NLLSKIADA
+462 
-471 LISPAGAATMQP
+471 
-483 DTSGYQPN
+483 
-491 VPLNAQAARLGAKG
+491 QAARLGAKG
-505 KAFLQ
+505 RAFLQ

-542 FAVSPKGAKGPFQ
+542 FAESKAGAKGLFQ
-555 FMDGTARDM
+555 FMPGTAKDM
-564 GLKGMDVYD
+564 GLKGRDVYD
-573 PHKSADAAARYLRYL
+573 PHKSAEAAAKYLRWL
-588 LDATGG
+588 MDATGG

-617 LPSETRNYV
+617 MPAETRNYV

-676 HGDNRVMLMAGY
+676 HGDNRVMLLAGY

>member
-218 SSGITDASVKGAKEF
+218 SSGITDASTKGAKEF
-233 TEAWVVLNQNL
+233 TAAWAELGQNLDTVKNQIYEGLIPTIRDLNGLLKEWSSGNVKSSSFFKELKRDINDITGIDLGGWTLSSDLRNLKDNFSMLGKVLNHLGNAL
-244 ETTKNQFYT
+244 NELNNGNFSKAAD
-253 FLIPYVREFN
+253 EFKKAWYGTEDGKPTGN
-263 GVLLQLSNWMKSHPD
+263 DALPGVTSNSQSIYENSTYKKYNDLLNKYLPEWL
-278 EMRQKVESFF
+278 
-288 GAIESGAK
+288 
-296 VADNA
+296 
-301 ARSVGGWENAIK
+301 GG
-313 LLVATWVM
+313 
-321 GITKAFTGLFAL
+321 
-333 TPPAWFVA
+333 TP
-341 ASAVGVGAYQNISNA
+341 S
-356 ATKADHTD
+356 D
-364 SLWESIK
+364 
-371 QRWSAGGWYN
+371 
-381 NQQNIQALSPEQRK
+381 RK
-395 KDQDERSFW
+395 KDQDEKSYW
-404 ESTKNLLSQAVNAL
+404 DTTK
-418 ISPAGAA
+418 
-425 SMQPNIVGGYQP
+425 
-437 NVPLNALPEQRRQ
+437 
-450 QQDERD
+450 
-456 YWESTK
+456 T
-462 NLLSKIADA
+462 LLSKIADA
-471 LISPAGAATMQP
+471 IVTPAGASSLEP
-483 DTSGYQPN
+483 SIGGYQPN

-510 AMAGEFGALEGKY
+510 AMAGEFGSLEGKY

-542 FAVSPKGAKGPFQ
+542 FAESKAGAKGLFQ
-555 FMDGTARDM
+555 FMPGTAKDM
-564 GLKGMDVYD
+564 GLKGRDVYD
-573 PHKSADAAARYLRYL
+573 PHKSAEAAAKYLRWL
-588 LDATGG
+588 MDATGG

>member
-38 AKKTAK
+38 AKNTAK
-44 EMAEQGKKAASFF
+44 EMAEQGKKASSFF

-74 GGLMSLV
+74 GGLISFV
-81 KNTTSS
+81 KSTTSG

-95 KALGMT
+95 KALGLS

-106 GFGKAA
+106 GWSKSA
-112 ESAGSSFERITAA
+112 EAAGSSAEKISAS
-125 LQGFQAA
+125 LQGFQGAI
-132 KQGSLFGDTSS
+132 QGARVGDYSSSIFG
-143 PIFSGMRM
+143 G
-151 LTALTGDTFDVYSKD
+151 LAQLNALTGQNFDVWGQD
-166 AKSLA
+166 ASSLA
-171 RSYLESLRKVKDPN
+171 KTSLDALRKISDPN
-185 IRRQIGAMGGFD
+185 LRRQVGLSLGFD
-197 DATIQRNQ
+197 DATLQRNQ
-205 EGRFLPDVDRLTK
+205 EGKFLPDVDRLTK
-218 SSGITDASVKGAKEF
+218 SSGITDASTKGAKEF
-233 TEAWVVLNQNL
+233 TAAWAELGQNLDTVKNHIYVDLIPTIRDLNGLLIEWSSGNAKSSSFFKELKRDINDITGIDLGSWTLSGDLRNLKDNFSMLGKVLNHLGNAL
-244 ETTKNQFYT
+244 NELNNGNFSKAAD
-253 FLIPYVREFN
+253 EFKKAWYGTEDGKPTGN
-263 GVLLQLSNWMKSHPD
+263 DALPGV
-278 EMRQKVESFF
+278 
-288 GAIESGAK
+288 
-296 VADNA
+296 
-301 ARSVGGWENAIK
+301 
-313 LLVATWVM
+313 
-321 GITKAFTGLFAL
+321 TKAA
-333 TPPAWFVA
+333 
-341 ASAVGVGAYQNISNA
+341 
-356 ATKADHTD
+356 
-364 SLWESIK
+364 E
-371 QRWSAGGWYN
+371 
-381 NQQNIQALSPEQRK
+381 QALK
-395 KDQDERSFW
+395 KNGGTLDFKPDQDSAY
-404 ESTKNLLSQAVNAL
+404 LSPQQQATQKMLDTVKF
-418 ISPAGAA
+418 
-425 SMQPNIVGGYQP
+425 QP
-437 NVPLNALPEQRRQ
+437 LPEQRRQ

-523 GLPAGLLSSVAAT
+523 DLPAGLLSSVSAT

-542 FAVSPKGAKGPFQ
+542 YAVSPKGAKGPFQ
-555 FMDGTARDM
+555 FMDGTARDL
-564 GLKGMDVYD
+564 GLKDMDVYD

-617 LPSETRNYV
+617 MPAETRNYV

-676 HGDNRVMLMAGY
+676 HGDNRVMLLAGY

>member
-15 LDTSDFRKGQ
+15 LDTSQFRKGQ
-25 KDVSD
+25 QEVSD

-38 AKKTAK
+38 AKNTAK
-44 EMAEQGKKAASFF
+44 EMEEQGKKAASFF

-74 GGLMSLV
+74 GGLISFV
-81 KNTTSS
+81 KSTTSG

-95 KALGMT
+95 KALGLS

-106 GFGKAA
+106 GWSKSA
-112 ESAGSSFERITAA
+112 EAAGSSAEKISAS
-125 LQGFQAA
+125 LQGFQGAI
-132 KQGSLFGDTSS
+132 QGARVGDYSSSIFGA
-143 PIFSGMRM
+143 
-151 LTALTGDTFDVYSKD
+151 LAQLNALTGQNFDVWGQD
-166 AKSLA
+166 ASSLA
-171 RSYLESLRKVKDPN
+171 KTSLDALRKISDPN
-185 IRRQIGAMGGFD
+185 LRRQVGLSLGFD
-197 DATIQRNQ
+197 DATLQRNQ
-205 EGRFLPDVDRLTK
+205 EGKFLPDVDRLTK
-218 SSGITDASVKGAKEF
+218 SSGITDASTKGAKEF
-233 TEAWVVLNQNL
+233 TAAWAELGQNLDTVKNQIYVGLIPTIRDLNGLLIEWSSGNEKSSSFFKELKRDINDITGIDLGSWTLSSDLRNLKDNFSMLGKVLNHL
-244 ETTKNQFYT
+244 
-253 FLIPYVREFN
+253 
-263 GVLLQLSNWMKSHPD
+263 
-278 EMRQKVESFF
+278 
-288 GAIESGAK
+288 
-296 VADNA
+296 DNA
-301 ARSVGGWENAIK
+301 LNELNNGNFSKAADEFKKAWYGTEDGKPTGNDALPGV
-313 LLVATWVM
+313 
-321 GITKAFTGLFAL
+321 TKAA
-333 TPPAWFVA
+333 
-341 ASAVGVGAYQNISNA
+341 
-356 ATKADHTD
+356 
-364 SLWESIK
+364 E
-371 QRWSAGGWYN
+371 
-381 NQQNIQALSPEQRK
+381 QALK
-395 KDQDERSFW
+395 KNGGTLDFKPDQDSAY
-404 ESTKNLLSQAVNAL
+404 LSPQQQATQKMLDAVKF
-418 ISPAGAA
+418 
-425 SMQPNIVGGYQP
+425 QP
-437 NVPLNALPEQRRQ
+437 LPEQRRQ

-483 DTSGYQPN
+483 DTSGYQSN

-523 GLPAGLLSSVAAT
+523 GLPAGLLSSVAGT

-555 FMDGTARDM
+555 FMDGTARDL

-594 DLEKTL
+594 DLEKAL

-641 DRAMPGQA
+641 DRAMPGQSGA
-649 GGVYNFYGTKIT
+649 TYQFYGTKIT

-676 HGDNRVMLMAGY
+676 HGDNRIMLLAGY

>member
-15 LDTSDFRKGQ
+15 LDTSQFRKGQ
-25 KDVSD
+25 QEVSD

-38 AKKTAK
+38 AKNTAK

-74 GGLMSLV
+74 GGLISFV
-81 KNTTSS
+81 KSTTSG

-95 KALGMT
+95 KALGLS

-106 GFGKAA
+106 GWSKSA
-112 ESAGSSFERITAA
+112 EAAGSSAEKISAS
-125 LQGFQAA
+125 LQGFQSAI
-132 KQGSLFGDTSS
+132 QGARVGDYSSSIFG
-143 PIFSGMRM
+143 G
-151 LTALTGDTFDVYSKD
+151 LAQLNALTGQNFDVWGQD
-166 AKSLA
+166 ASSLA
-171 RSYLESLRKVKDPN
+171 KTSLDALRKISDPN
-185 IRRQIGAMGGFD
+185 LRRQVGLSLGFD
-197 DATIQRNQ
+197 DATLQRNQ
-205 EGRFLPDVDRLTK
+205 EGKFLPDVDRLTK
-218 SSGITDASVKGAKEF
+218 SSGITDASTKGAKEF
-233 TEAWVVLNQNL
+233 TAAWAELGQNLDTVKNQIYVGLIPTIRDLNGLLIEWSSGNAKSSSFFKELKRDINDITGIDLGSWTLSGDLRNLKDNFSMLGKVLNHLGNAL
-244 ETTKNQFYT
+244 NELNNGNFSKAAD
-253 FLIPYVREFN
+253 EFKKAWYGTEDGKPTGN
-263 GVLLQLSNWMKSHPD
+263 DALPGV
-278 EMRQKVESFF
+278 
-288 GAIESGAK
+288 
-296 VADNA
+296 
-301 ARSVGGWENAIK
+301 
-313 LLVATWVM
+313 
-321 GITKAFTGLFAL
+321 TKAA
-333 TPPAWFVA
+333 
-341 ASAVGVGAYQNISNA
+341 
-356 ATKADHTD
+356 
-364 SLWESIK
+364 E
-371 QRWSAGGWYN
+371 
-381 NQQNIQALSPEQRK
+381 QALK
-395 KDQDERSFW
+395 KNGGTLDFKPDQDSAY
-404 ESTKNLLSQAVNAL
+404 LSPQQQATQKMLDAVKF
-418 ISPAGAA
+418 
-425 SMQPNIVGGYQP
+425 QP
-437 NVPLNALPEQRRQ
+437 LPEQRRQ

-491 VPLNAQAARLGAKG
+491 VPLNAQAARLGVKG

-523 GLPAGLLSSVAAT
+523 GLPTGLLSSLSAA

-542 FAVSPKGAKGPFQ
+542 YAVSPKGAKGPFQ
-555 FMDGTARDM
+555 FMDGTARDL

-641 DRAMPGQA
+641 DRAMPGQSGA
-649 GGVYNFYGTKIT
+649 TYQFYGTKIT

-676 HGDNRVMLMAGY
+676 HGDNRVMLLAGY

>member
-1 MAATVIDALLVTLG
+1 MAATVIDALLITLG

-74 GGLMSLV
+74 GGLISFV
-81 KNTTSS
+81 KSTTSG

-95 KALGMT
+95 KALGLS

-106 GFGKAA
+106 GWSKSA
-112 ESAGSSFERITAA
+112 EAAGSSAEKISAS
-125 LQGFQAA
+125 LQGFQGAI
-132 KQGSLFGDTSS
+132 QGARVGDYSSSIFG
-143 PIFSGMRM
+143 G
-151 LTALTGDTFDVYSKD
+151 LAQLNALTGQNFDVWGQEAS
-166 AKSLA
+166 SLA
-171 RSYLESLRKVKDPN
+171 KTSLDALRKISDPN
-185 IRRQIGAMGGFD
+185 LRRQVGLSLGFD
-197 DATIQRNQ
+197 DATLQRNQ
-205 EGRFLPDVDRLTK
+205 EGKFLPDVDRLTK
-218 SSGITDASVKGAKEF
+218 SSGITDASTKGAKEF
-233 TEAWVVLNQNL
+233 TAAWAELGQNLDTVKNQIYVGLIPTIRDLNGLLIEWSSGNAKSSSFFKELKRDINDITGIDLGSWTLSGDLRNLKDNFSMLGKVLNHLGNAL
-244 ETTKNQFYT
+244 NELNNGNFSKAAD
-253 FLIPYVREFN
+253 EFKKAWYGTEDGKPTGN
-263 GVLLQLSNWMKSHPD
+263 DALPGV
-278 EMRQKVESFF
+278 
-288 GAIESGAK
+288 
-296 VADNA
+296 
-301 ARSVGGWENAIK
+301 
-313 LLVATWVM
+313 
-321 GITKAFTGLFAL
+321 TKAA
-333 TPPAWFVA
+333 
-341 ASAVGVGAYQNISNA
+341 
-356 ATKADHTD
+356 
-364 SLWESIK
+364 E
-371 QRWSAGGWYN
+371 
-381 NQQNIQALSPEQRK
+381 QALK
-395 KDQDERSFW
+395 KNGGTLDFKPDQDSAY
-404 ESTKNLLSQAVNAL
+404 LSPQQQATQKMLDAVKF
-418 ISPAGAA
+418 
-425 SMQPNIVGGYQP
+425 QP
-437 NVPLNALPEQRRQ
+437 LPEQRRQ

-505 KAFLQ
+505 RAFLQ

-523 GLPAGLLSSVAAT
+523 GLPAGLLSSVAGT

-555 FMDGTARDM
+555 FMDGTARDL

-594 DLEKTL
+594 DLEKAL

-641 DRAMPGQA
+641 DRAMPGQSGA
-649 GGVYNFYGTKIT
+649 TYQFYGTKIT

-676 HGDNRVMLMAGY
+676 HGDNRVMLLAGY

>member
-15 LDTSDFRKGQ
+15 LDTSQFRKGQ
-25 KDVSD
+25 QEVSD
-30 DLKKQRED
+30 DLKKQRDD

-74 GGLMSLV
+74 GGLISFV
-81 KNTTSS
+81 KSTTSG

-218 SSGITDASVKGAKEF
+218 SSGITDASTKGAKEF
-233 TEAWVVLNQNL
+233 TAAWAELGQNLDTVKNQIYEGLIPTIRDLNGLLKEWSSGNVKSSSFFKELKRDINDITGIDLGGWTLSSDLRNLKDNFSMLGKVLNHLGNAL
-244 ETTKNQFYT
+244 NELNNGNFSKAAD
-253 FLIPYVREFN
+253 EFKKAWYGTEDGKPTGN
-263 GVLLQLSNWMKSHPD
+263 DALPGVTSNSQSIYENSTYKKYNDLLNKYLPEWL
-278 EMRQKVESFF
+278 
-288 GAIESGAK
+288 
-296 VADNA
+296 
-301 ARSVGGWENAIK
+301 GG
-313 LLVATWVM
+313 
-321 GITKAFTGLFAL
+321 
-333 TPPAWFVA
+333 TP
-341 ASAVGVGAYQNISNA
+341 S
-356 ATKADHTD
+356 D
-364 SLWESIK
+364 
-371 QRWSAGGWYN
+371 
-381 NQQNIQALSPEQRK
+381 RK
-395 KDQDERSFW
+395 KDQDEKSYW
-404 ESTKNLLSQAVNAL
+404 DTTK
-418 ISPAGAA
+418 
-425 SMQPNIVGGYQP
+425 
-437 NVPLNALPEQRRQ
+437 
-450 QQDERD
+450 
-456 YWESTK
+456 T
-462 NLLSKIADA
+462 LLSKIADA
-471 LISPAGAATMQP
+471 IVTPAGASSLEP
-483 DTSGYQPN
+483 SIGGYQPN

-510 AMAGEFGALEGKY
+510 AMAGEFGSLEGKY

-542 FAVSPKGAKGPFQ
+542 FAESKAGAKGLFQ
-555 FMDGTARDM
+555 FMPGTAKDM
-564 GLKGMDVYD
+564 GLKGRDVFD
-573 PHKSADAAARYLRYL
+573 PHKSADAAGRYLRFL

-661 TQAQNVEQLTSDIKK
+661 TQAQNVQQLTSDIKK

>member
-15 LDTSDFRKGQ
+15 LDASQFRKGQ
-25 KDVSD
+25 QEVSD

-38 AKKTAK
+38 AKNTAK

-74 GGLMSLV
+74 GGLISFV
-81 KNTTSS
+81 KSTTSG

-95 KALGMT
+95 KALGLS

-106 GFGKAA
+106 GWSKSA
-112 ESAGSSFERITAA
+112 EAAGSSAEKISAS
-125 LQGFQAA
+125 LQGFQGAI
-132 KQGSLFGDTSS
+132 QGARVGDYSSSIFG
-143 PIFSGMRM
+143 G
-151 LTALTGDTFDVYSKD
+151 LAQLNALTGQNFDVWGQD
-166 AKSLA
+166 ASSLA
-171 RSYLESLRKVKDPN
+171 KTSLDALRKISDPN
-185 IRRQIGAMGGFD
+185 LRRQVGLSLGFD
-197 DATIQRNQ
+197 DATLQRNQ
-205 EGRFLPDVDRLTK
+205 EGKFLPDVDRLTK
-218 SSGITDASVKGAKEF
+218 NSGISDESINGAKEF
-233 TEAWVVLNQNL
+233 NSAWAELNQNL
-244 ETTKNQFYT
+244 DTIKNQFYT

-313 LLVATWVM
+313 LLIGLKVATWVM

-381 NQQNIQALSPEQRK
+381 NQQNIQAVSPEQRK

-437 NVPLNALPEQRRQ
+437 NVPLNA
-450 QQDERD
+450 
-456 YWESTK
+456 
-462 NLLSKIADA
+462 
-471 LISPAGAATMQP
+471 
-483 DTSGYQPN
+483 
-491 VPLNAQAARLGAKG
+491 QAARLGAKG
-505 KAFLQ
+505 RAFLQ

-523 GLPAGLLSSVAAT
+523 GLPAGLLSSVAGT

-555 FMDGTARDM
+555 FMDGTARDL

-594 DLEKTL
+594 DLEKAL

-641 DRAMPGQA
+641 DRSMPGQSGA
-649 GGVYNFYGTKIT
+649 TYQFYGTKIT

-676 HGDNRVMLMAGY
+676 HGDNRVMLLAGY

>member
-1 MAATVIDALLVTLG
+1 MAATVIDALLITLG

-74 GGLMSLV
+74 GGLMSFV
-81 KNTTSS
+81 KSTTSG
-87 LMDLSIQS
+87 LMELSIQAKS
-95 KALGMT
+95 LGMT
-101 ARELD
+101 AKELD
-106 GFGKAA
+106 GVGKAA
-112 ESAGSSFERITAA
+112 EAAGSSVEKISAA
-125 LQGFQAA
+125 LQGFQNTKQLAKVGVYDTPVQEAA
-132 KQGSLFGDTSS
+132 IRLNSLTHDSFNIRDDSAQT
-143 PIFSGMRM
+143 
-151 LTALTGDTFDVYSKD
+151 TFRKI
-166 AKSLA
+166 
-171 RSYLESLRKVKDPN
+171 LESARKVTDPD
-185 IRRQIGAMGGFD
+185 IRRQILQLVGID
-197 DATIQRNQ
+197 DAINQRNQ
-205 EGRFLPDVDRLTK
+205 EGKFLTDVDRLTK
-218 SSGITDASVKGAKEF
+218 SSGITDASTKGAKEF
-233 TEAWVVLNQNL
+233 TAAWAELGQNLDTVKNQIYVGLIPTIRDLNGLLIEWSSGNAKSSSFFKELKRDINDITGIDLGSWTLSGDLRNLKDNFSMLGKVLNHLGNAL
-244 ETTKNQFYT
+244 NELNNGNFSKAAD
-253 FLIPYVREFN
+253 EFKKAWYGTEDGKPTGN
-263 GVLLQLSNWMKSHPD
+263 DALPGV
-278 EMRQKVESFF
+278 
-288 GAIESGAK
+288 
-296 VADNA
+296 
-301 ARSVGGWENAIK
+301 
-313 LLVATWVM
+313 
-321 GITKAFTGLFAL
+321 TKAA
-333 TPPAWFVA
+333 
-341 ASAVGVGAYQNISNA
+341 
-356 ATKADHTD
+356 
-364 SLWESIK
+364 E
-371 QRWSAGGWYN
+371 
-381 NQQNIQALSPEQRK
+381 QALK
-395 KDQDERSFW
+395 KNGGTLDFKPDQDSAY
-404 ESTKNLLSQAVNAL
+404 LSPQQQATQKMLDAVKF
-418 ISPAGAA
+418 
-425 SMQPNIVGGYQP
+425 QP
-437 NVPLNALPEQRRQ
+437 LPEQRRQ

-523 GLPAGLLSSVAAT
+523 GLPAGLLSSVAGT

-555 FMDGTARDM
+555 FMDGTARDL

-594 DLEKTL
+594 DLEKAL

-641 DRAMPGQA
+641 DRAMPGQSGA
-649 GGVYNFYGTKIT
+649 TYQFYGTKIT

-676 HGDNRVMLMAGY
+676 HGDNRVMLLAGY

>member
-1 MAATVIDALLVTLG
+1 MAATVIDALLITLG

-38 AKKTAK
+38 AKNTAK

-74 GGLMSLV
+74 GGLMSFV
-81 KNTTSS
+81 KSTTSG

-95 KALGMT
+95 KALGLS

-106 GFGKAA
+106 GWSKSA
-112 ESAGSSFERITAA
+112 EAAGSSAEKISAS
-125 LQGFQAA
+125 LQGFQGAI
-132 KQGSLFGDTSS
+132 QGARVGDYSSSIFG
-143 PIFSGMRM
+143 G
-151 LTALTGDTFDVYSKD
+151 LAQLNALTGQNFDVWGQD
-166 AKSLA
+166 ASSLA
-171 RSYLESLRKVKDPN
+171 KTSLDALRKISDPN
-185 IRRQIGAMGGFD
+185 LRRQVGLSLGFD
-197 DATIQRNQ
+197 DATLQRNQ
-205 EGRFLPDVDRLTK
+205 EGKFLPDVDRLTK
-218 SSGITDASVKGAKEF
+218 SSGITDASTKGAKEF
-233 TEAWVVLNQNL
+233 TAAWAELGQNLDTVKNQIYVGLIPTIRDLNGLLIEWSSGNAKSSSFFKELKRDINDITGIDLGSWTLSGDLRNLKDNFSMLGKVLNHLGNAL
-244 ETTKNQFYT
+244 NELNNGNFSKAAD
-253 FLIPYVREFN
+253 EFKKAWYGTEDGKPTGN
-263 GVLLQLSNWMKSHPD
+263 DALPGV
-278 EMRQKVESFF
+278 
-288 GAIESGAK
+288 
-296 VADNA
+296 
-301 ARSVGGWENAIK
+301 
-313 LLVATWVM
+313 
-321 GITKAFTGLFAL
+321 TKAA
-333 TPPAWFVA
+333 
-341 ASAVGVGAYQNISNA
+341 
-356 ATKADHTD
+356 
-364 SLWESIK
+364 E
-371 QRWSAGGWYN
+371 
-381 NQQNIQALSPEQRK
+381 QALK
-395 KDQDERSFW
+395 KNGGTLDFKPDQDSAY
-404 ESTKNLLSQAVNAL
+404 LSPQQQATQKMLDAVKF
-418 ISPAGAA
+418 
-425 SMQPNIVGGYQP
+425 QP
-437 NVPLNALPEQRRQ
+437 LPEQRRQ

-505 KAFLQ
+505 RAFLQ

-523 GLPAGLLSSVAAT
+523 GLPAGLLSSLSAA

-542 FAVSPKGAKGPFQ
+542 YAVSPKGAKGPFQ
-555 FMDGTARDM
+555 FMDGTARDL

-641 DRAMPGQA
+641 DRAMPGQSGA
-649 GGVYNFYGTKIT
+649 TYQFYGTKIT

-676 HGDNRVMLMAGY
+676 HGDNRVMLLAGY

>member
-1 MAATVIDALLVTLG
+1 MAATVIDALLITLG

-44 EMAEQGKKAASFF
+44 EMTEQGKKAASFF

-218 SSGITDASVKGAKEF
+218 SSGITDASTKGAKEF
-233 TEAWVVLNQNL
+233 TAAWAELEQNLDTVKNQIYVGLIPTIRDLNGLLIEWSSGNAKSSSFFKELKRDINDITGIDLGGWTLSSDLRNLKDNFSMLGKVLNHLGNAL
-244 ETTKNQFYT
+244 NELNNGNFSKAAD
-253 FLIPYVREFN
+253 EFKKAWYGTEDGKPTGN
-263 GVLLQLSNWMKSHPD
+263 DALPGV
-278 EMRQKVESFF
+278 
-288 GAIESGAK
+288 
-296 VADNA
+296 
-301 ARSVGGWENAIK
+301 
-313 LLVATWVM
+313 
-321 GITKAFTGLFAL
+321 TKAA
-333 TPPAWFVA
+333 
-341 ASAVGVGAYQNISNA
+341 
-356 ATKADHTD
+356 
-364 SLWESIK
+364 E
-371 QRWSAGGWYN
+371 
-381 NQQNIQALSPEQRK
+381 QALK
-395 KDQDERSFW
+395 KNGGTLDFKPDQDSAY
-404 ESTKNLLSQAVNAL
+404 LSPQQQATQKMLDAVKF
-418 ISPAGAA
+418 
-425 SMQPNIVGGYQP
+425 QP
-437 NVPLNALPEQRRQ
+437 LPEQRRQ

-471 LISPAGAATMQP
+471 LISPAGAATIQP

-505 KAFLQ
+505 RAFLQ

-523 GLPAGLLSSVAAT
+523 GLPAGLLSSLSAA

-542 FAVSPKGAKGPFQ
+542 YAVSPKGAKGPFQ
-555 FMDGTARDM
+555 FMDGTARDL
-564 GLKGMDVYD
+564 GLKGVDVYD

-617 LPSETRNYV
+617 LPPETRNYV

-641 DRAMPGQA
+641 DRAMPGQSGA
-649 GGVYNFYGTKIT
+649 TYQFYGTKIT

-676 HGDNRVMLMAGY
+676 HGDNRVMLLAGY